1 MMENCK
7 ETSIPLVDRCAQE
20 PIHIIGHIQGHGLL
34 FALSEPDLIIRQVS
48 ANVLVLLGFSTETLL
63 GHSFEVVLGAQ
74 FETFRARVL
83 NGEGIAATPLR
94 VTVGGSLVEMDC
106 ISHRQDDVLIAELE
120 MLQGAY
126 SLEPLNLDAHI
137 RIPFSRMAQAL
148 DILDLSRVAV
158 NAIRR
163 ISDFDRVMVYR
174 FDEAWNGEVIAEVA
188 APSSGSYLGLRF
200 PASDIPAQAR
210 QLFLV
215 NPLRTIASVD
225 ATPIS
230 IVPEIGP
237 VTGRALDMT
246 RSILR
251 SASPVHLQYLRNMGV
266 QSSMTVSIVVED
278 RLWGMIACHHSVP
291 HRVDCLTRSVCE
303 LMGQIL
309 ASQVAFRL
317 DNVALR
323 SRLSSR
329 ELLEKH
335 MGGIEASK
343 SLADEEHFRNRSLLD
358 LLDADGLVTS
368 IDGVIT
374 MEGATVGEDLLVPL
388 LGKLRYI
395 SVRGIASSN
404 ALSTLDSRAALHA
417 GQASGA
423 LYLGLTEG
431 GGDYLLFLR
440 QELIET
446 VRWAGNPDKAMTAD
460 EDGRVHP
467 RTSFAAWQET
477 VRGRSRPWSQVEL
490 DSARVLREQLL
501 RLRAAQALKVLN
513 ESLGR
518 EIIERKSAEADLEQA
533 KQKAESAN
541 RAKSEFLANMSHEI
555 RTPLNGVVGMTDLV
569 LDTELTWDQ
578 RECLQTVKASADS
591 LLTVI
596 NDILDF
602 SKIEAGK
609 IDLEAIDFNLRD
621 CVEEALKTF
630 AVAAGQ
636 KGLEL
641 LCDIAPEVP
650 EMVLGDSGRLRQIVL
665 NLVSNAIKF
674 TEHGEV
680 ALKVEVESEE
690 NEMRIVRFIVSDTG
704 IGIPV
709 EKQQSIFSP
718 FTQADSSTTRKFGGT
733 GLGLTISARLAS
745 MMGGRIW
752 VDSKVGEGT
761 QFCFT
766 AKFEVLEKRTE
777 SELASAANLL
787 RGVKILVVD
796 DNRTNRRILKGTLQL
811 WNARTTCV
819 EDAKQALAQLV
830 LAQEGGEPYRVVVT
844 DMHMP
849 ETDGFELVEQI
860 RRTPAIDD
868 IAVVMLTSGGGRGDT
883 ERCRQMGIRFYAHK
897 PVRRKELLST
907 ILAASG
913 HYPTVVDLP
922 KSTPAEL
929 ASSGRGLQILLAEDN
944 RVNQVIVRRLL
955 HKLGHALV
963 IANNGNE
970 ALSLLAQ
977 QHFDL
982 VLMDVQMP
990 ELDGFHATERIRE
1003 IERSTHSHIPVIA
1016 MTAHAMKGDRERCLA
1031 AGMDGYVSKP
1041 INARDL
1047 ETAIAACGART

>member
-1 MMENCK
+1 MENFK
-7 ETSIPLVDRCAQE
+7 EASIPLLDRCAQE

-48 ANVLVLLGFSTETLL
+48 ANVFVLLGFSPEMLL
-63 GHSFEVVLGAQ
+63 GQPFEIVLGAQ
-74 FETFRARVL
+74 FERFRAQVL
-83 NGEGIAATPLR
+83 NEGGIGTTPLR
-94 VTVGGSLVEMDC
+94 VIVGGSPVEMNC

-120 MLQGAY
+120 MIQGAH

-137 RIPFSRMAQAL
+137 RIPFSRMAQAS
-148 DILDLSRVAV
+148 DILDLSRVAA
-158 NAIRR
+158 NEIRR
-163 ISDFDRVMVYR
+163 ISGFDRVMVYR

-188 APSSGSYLGLRF
+188 APSSVSYLGLRF

-215 NPLRTIASVD
+215 NPLRTIPSVD

-251 SASPVHLQYLRNMGV
+251 SASPIHLQYLRNMGV

-291 HRVDCLTRSVCE
+291 YRVDCSTRSVCE
-303 LMGQIL
+303 MMGQIL
-309 ASQVAFRL
+309 ASQVAFRM

-335 MGGIEASK
+335 MGAIEASK
-343 SLADEEHFRNRSLLD
+343 SLVDEEHFRNRALLD
-358 LLDADGLVTS
+358 LLDADGLLTS

-374 MEGATVGEDLLVPL
+374 VEGATVGEDFLAPL

-395 SVRGIASSN
+395 SSRGIASSN
-404 ALSTLDSRAALHA
+404 ALSALDSRAASYA
-417 GQASGA
+417 SQASGA

-431 GGDYLLFLR
+431 SGDYLLFLR

-446 VRWAGNPDKAMTAD
+446 VRWAGNPDKAVGVD
-460 EDGRVHP
+460 EHGRMHP

-477 VRGRSRPWSQVEL
+477 VRGCSRPWSQVEL

-501 RLRAAQALKVLN
+501 RLRAAQALEVLN
-513 ESLGR
+513 KSLGR
-518 EIIERKSAEADLEQA
+518 EITERKSAEVDLERA
-533 KQKAESAN
+533 KEKAESAN

-578 RECLQTVKASADS
+578 RECLQTVKMSADS

-609 IDLEAIDFNLRD
+609 IDLETIDFNLRD
-621 CVEEALKTF
+621 CIEEALKTF
-630 AVAAGQ
+630 ASAAGQ

-650 EMVLGDSGRLRQIVL
+650 EMVLGDPGRLRQIVL

-674 TEHGEV
+674 TDHGEV
-680 ALKVEVESEE
+680 ALKVEVESVE
-690 NEMRIVRFIVSDTG
+690 NEMRMLRFIVSDTG

-752 VDSKVGEGT
+752 LDSKVGEGT
-761 QFCFT
+761 RFCFT
-766 AKFEVLEKRTE
+766 AQFEVLEKRTE
-777 SELASAANLL
+777 PELASAANLL

-796 DNRTNRRILKGTLQL
+796 DNRTNRRILKGTLEL
-811 WNARTTCV
+811 WDARTTCV
-819 EDAKQALAQLV
+819 EDAQQALTQLI

-849 ETDGFELVEQI
+849 GTDGFELVEQI
-860 RRTPAIDD
+860 RRTPTIDD

-929 ASSGRGLQILLAEDN
+929 SSSGRGLQILLAEDN
-944 RVNQVIVRRLL
+944 RVNQAIVRRLL

-970 ALSLLAQ
+970 ALSLMAQ
-977 QHFDL
+977 RPFDL

-990 ELDGFHATERIRE
+990 EMDGFHATKRIRE
-1003 IERSTHSHIPVIA
+1003 IERSTHSHIPIIA

-1041 INARDL
+1041 INAREL